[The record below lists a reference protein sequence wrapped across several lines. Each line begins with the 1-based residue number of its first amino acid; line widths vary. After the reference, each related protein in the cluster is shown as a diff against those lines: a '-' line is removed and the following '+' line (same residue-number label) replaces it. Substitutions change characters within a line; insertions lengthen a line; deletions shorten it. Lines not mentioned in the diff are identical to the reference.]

1 MQLQWNEWDENYKLE
16 MDKETEWMSI
26 TELDMWNGYH
36 CMELE
41 WTEQMNITELEWIYG
56 TNIWN
61 ECMEQVYMERMVYGT
76 GSIWNRYTEQIY
88 GAGIWNGYVEQRYM
102 EQI

>member
-1 MQLQWNEWDENYKLE
+1 
-16 MDKETEWMSI
+16 
-26 TELDMWNGYH
+26 
-36 CMELE
+36 
-41 WTEQMNITELEWIYG
+41 MNITELEWIYG

-61 ECMEQVYMERMVYGT
+61 ECTEEVYTEQMVYGT

-88 GAGIWNGYVEQRYM
+88 RTIMQNRDIWNKYKEQRYIRNRYK